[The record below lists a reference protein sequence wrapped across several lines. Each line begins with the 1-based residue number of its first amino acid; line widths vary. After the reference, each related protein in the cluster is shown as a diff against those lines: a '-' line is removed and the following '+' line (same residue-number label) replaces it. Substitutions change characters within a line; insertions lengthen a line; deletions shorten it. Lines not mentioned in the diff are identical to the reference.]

1 MAQTVLIVEDDPGTR
16 RLFRLTLQSAGLEV
30 KEATD
35 GLDAIGVLQMESVD
49 LILTDLEMPK
59 IDGISAID
67 TYISMRNARD
77 VPIIVATGSA
87 DPGMIQRAKDAGAV
101 AVLRKPLSPDQLIA
115 AVNAQLGASNGN

>member
-1 MAQTVLIVEDDPGTR
+1 MARTVLIVEDDPGTR
-16 RLFRLTLQSAGLEV
+16 RLFRLTLQSAGLAV

-59 IDGISAID
+59 VDGLSAID

-77 VPIIVATGSA
+77 VPIIIATGTA
-87 DPGMIQRAKDAGAV
+87 DQNLIQRAKEAGAV
-101 AVLRKPLSPDQLIA
+101 AVLRKPLSPEQLIA
-115 AVNAQLGASNGN
+115 AVNEQLPPDNG